1 MTGALLR
8 LRQNHPLFPATAASN
23 FAVVQDVTVVGVLFA
38 VAITVGIGITL
49 SVVALLSV
57 VFRERL
63 VALMNG
69 RPGLLETIS
78 RGPEVT
84 VGLILMVVAIAQVIG

>member
-1 MTGALLR
+1 MR
-8 LRQNHPLFPATAASN
+8 LHQNHPLFPVTAASN
-23 FAVVQDVTVVGVLFA
+23 VAVVQDVTVVGVLFA
-38 VAITVGIGITL
+38 VAMTVGIGITL

-78 RGPEVT
+78 RGLEVT
-84 VGLILMVVAIAQVIG
+84 VGLILMVVAIAQVVG

>member
-1 MTGALLR
+1 M
-8 LRQNHPLFPATAASN
+8 
-23 FAVVQDVTVVGVLFA
+23 VQDVTVVGVLFA
-38 VAITVGIGITL
+38 VAMTVGIGITL
-49 SVVALLSV
+49 PVVALLAV

-78 RGPEVT
+78 RG
-84 VGLILMVVAIAQVIG
+84 L